1 MQGSLGRRLL
11 LGALVARA
19 VAAQAELRPDRPV
32 RMMMPSGPGSGADI
46 IARTVSVAAVK
57 S

>member
-1 MQGSLGRRLL
+1 MQGSLGHRLL

-32 RMMMPSGPGSGADI
+32 RMMMPSGPGGADI

>member
-1 MQGSLGRRLL
+1 L
-11 LGALVARA
+11 LGALVAHA
-19 VAAQAELRPDRPV
+19 ATAQAEWRPDRPV
-32 RMMMPSGPGSGADI
+32 RMMVPSGLGSGADI